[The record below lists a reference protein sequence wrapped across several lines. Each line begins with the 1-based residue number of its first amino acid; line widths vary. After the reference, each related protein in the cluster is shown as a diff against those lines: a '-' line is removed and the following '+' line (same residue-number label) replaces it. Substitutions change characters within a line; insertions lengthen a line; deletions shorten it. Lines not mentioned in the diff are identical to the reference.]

1 MIKEGPMKSHMDRDE
16 TGVLKAEFITYTVK
30 DGRLIKE
37 TSIRQFHKNGDY
49 NDSYYNEPLVEV
61 K

>member
-1 MIKEGPMKSHMDRDE
+1 MDRDE